1 MKRVLGFLRRT
12 AAPWAG
18 RGMAGGR
25 LADEAAEAADGATSG
40 TPSGGAGDT
49 AHGAGPDRTG
59 VSGQGPA
66 HGALTMPTPFDAM
79 RSGFQVAQLAVESQ
93 AVVTMRLMG
102 MGGAWNTPFDESYRM
117 WREKPAAFTE
127 AAGRAVEAAMKGQPP
142 SAVVSAMVAPLNRD
156 AARNRVRL
164 SDRGLRKL
172 R

>member
-18 RGMAGGR
+18 RGTAGAR
-25 LADEAAEAADGATSG
+25 
-40 TPSGGAGDT
+40 PGDT
-49 AHGAGPDRTG
+49 AIETALQDTAPVIAGDAAPGAGPGRG
-59 VSGQGPA
+59 GMPGHGPLA
-66 HGALTMPTPFDAM
+66 MPTPFDAM